1 MTSSVGASPSG
12 MVTTGFSVLDMAQD
26 GSGSGALRA
35 QMSGA
40 QGRRLL
46 PQPGDGLRIPTGRR
60 DAVDLPVHPV
70 ATGDAR
76 RLVVRGE
83 EDQRVRPLVGRAH
96 DHAAERVDEALDQSD
111 VPRQAGLGRE
121 VIEINGDWFRGRGG
135 HDRLDIGGEPVVRH
149 ALVVERRQDER
160 PGKAEFSCVPRQRD
174 RVGDRRG
181 SGANHEAIEDDLLRM
196 GVRCLPKHSLEVVID
211 LDTTDDPLHGHQEG
225 RFFHGFYGCYCYLPL
240 FAFVGSVPL
249 WAQLR
254 GSDGDAARGA
264 VDALK
269 KIVAAV
275 RKRCPKARIIVRA
288 DSGFCR
294 EEIMVWCETQQPVV
308 YYCLGLARNSRL
320 MELIEEKFARVRESA
335 ILCGGVARGFTEFQ
349 YQTLKSWTCSRRV
362 IAKVEVL
369 QDKDNPRFV
378 VTNLPAEGFEDQ
390 QQHSA
395 DRFCAQK
402 CYEDFYCARG
412 DMENQIKQQYL
423 DLEADRTS
431 SHWMASNQLR
441 LWLSAFALLLFQ
453 RLRTLALQGTEL
465 ANATAGTIRQRLLK
479 IGALV
484 TVSTRRVYVRLA
496 SAFPLQKLFAQA
508 HRALAVLAPEEG

>member
-1 MTSSVGASPSG
+1 MSNASPEPSLCSEPLLFSFNDLGSRQVIADFSAGYLSSDGG
-12 MVTTGFSVLDMAQD
+12 MLFLRQIDEGLGISRSLARCFYDARNPLFIEHSVRELVAQRLLGMAAGYEDLNDHNLLRLDPLFAVAVGKED
-26 GSGSGALRA
+26 PLGSGRA
-35 QMSGA
+35 
-40 QGRRLL
+40 
-46 PQPGDGLRIPTGRR
+46 PQ
-60 DAVDLPVHPV
+60 
-70 ATGDAR
+70 
-76 RLVVRGE
+76 
-83 EDQRVRPLVGRAH
+83 DQ
-96 DHAAERVDEALDQSD
+96 
-111 VPRQAGLGRE
+111 
-121 VIEINGDWFRGRGG
+121 
-135 HDRLDIGGEPVVRH
+135 
-149 ALVVERRQDER
+149 
-160 PGKAEFSCVPRQRD
+160 GKALASASTLNRLELGNNKNTRCHKISAD
-174 RVGDRRG
+174 
-181 SGANHEAIEDDLLRM
+181 HEAIEDTLLGK
-196 GVRCLPKHSLEVVID
+196 GVRCLPKESLEVVID

-225 RFFHGFYGCYCYLPL
+225 RFFHGFYGCYSYLPL

-254 GSDGDAARGA
+254 TSDGDAARGA

-294 EEIMVWCETQQPVV
+294 EEIMAWCETQQPVL

-320 MELIEEKFARVRESA
+320 VELIEEKFARVRESA
-335 ILCGGVARGFTEFQ
+335 ILCGGVARGFTQFQ

-369 QDKDNPRFV
+369 QDKDNPRFI
-378 VTNLPAEGFEDQ
+378 VTNLPAKGFEDQ
-390 QQHSA
+390 QQQQRV
-395 DRFCAQK
+395 DRFSAQK

-441 LWLSAFALLLFQ
+441 LWFSAFALLLFQ
-453 RLRTLALQGTEL
+453 RLRTLALRGTEL
-465 ANATAGTIRQRLLK
+465 ANATAGTIRQRFLK

-508 HRALAVLAPEEG
+508 VRALAVLAPEDG

>member
-1 MTSSVGASPSG
+1 MLLLRQIDEGLGISRSLARCFYDARNALLIEHSVRELVAQRLLG
-12 MVTTGFSVLDMAQD
+12 MAAGYEDLNDHNLLRLDPLFAVAVGKED
-26 GSGSGALRA
+26 PLGSGRA
-35 QMSGA
+35 
-40 QGRRLL
+40 
-46 PQPGDGLRIPTGRR
+46 PQ
-60 DAVDLPVHPV
+60 
-70 ATGDAR
+70 
-76 RLVVRGE
+76 
-83 EDQRVRPLVGRAH
+83 DQ
-96 DHAAERVDEALDQSD
+96 
-111 VPRQAGLGRE
+111 
-121 VIEINGDWFRGRGG
+121 
-135 HDRLDIGGEPVVRH
+135 
-149 ALVVERRQDER
+149 
-160 PGKAEFSCVPRQRD
+160 GKALASASTLNRLELGNNKNSRCHKISAD
-174 RVGDRRG
+174 
-181 SGANHEAIEDDLLRM
+181 HEAIEDDLLRM

-254 GSDGDAARGA
+254 TSDGDAARGA

-269 KIVAAV
+269 KLVAAV
-275 RKRCPKARIIVRA
+275 RKRCRKARIIVRA

-294 EEIMVWCETQQPVV
+294 EEIMAWCETQQPVV

-320 MELIEEKFARVRESA
+320 RELIDEKFARVRESA

-349 YQTLKSWTCSRRV
+349 YQTLKSWTRSRRV
-362 IAKVEVL
+362 IAKAEVL
-369 QDKDNPRFV
+369 QDKDNPRFI

-390 QQHSA
+390 PQSA

-412 DMENQIKQQYL
+412 DTENQIKQQYL

-441 LWLSAFALLLFQ
+441 LWFSAFALLLFQ

-484 TVSTRRVYVRLA
+484 RVSTRRVYVRLA
-496 SAFPLQKLFAQA
+496 SAFPLQKLFAQV
-508 HRALAVLAPEEG
+508 HRALAGLVAEDG

>member
-1 MTSSVGASPSG
+1 MSTPSLQPSVCSEPLLFSFNDLGSRRVIADFSAGYLSSDGGMLLLRQIDEGLGISRSLARCFDDARNPLLIEHSVRELVAQRLLGMAAGYEDLNDHNLLRLDPLFAVAVGKEDP
-12 MVTTGFSVLDMAQD
+12 L
-26 GSGSGALRA
+26 GSGRA
-35 QMSGA
+35 
-40 QGRRLL
+40 
-46 PQPGDGLRIPTGRR
+46 
-60 DAVDLPVHPV
+60 
-70 ATGDAR
+70 
-76 RLVVRGE
+76 E
-83 EDQRVRPLVGRAH
+83 KDQ
-96 DHAAERVDEALDQSD
+96 
-111 VPRQAGLGRE
+111 
-121 VIEINGDWFRGRGG
+121 
-135 HDRLDIGGEPVVRH
+135 
-149 ALVVERRQDER
+149 
-160 PGKAEFSCVPRQRD
+160 GKALASAPTLNRLELGNNKNTPCHKISAD
-174 RVGDRRG
+174 
-181 SGANHEAIEDDLLRM
+181 HEAIEEDLLRM

-254 GSDGDAARGA
+254 TSDGDAAHGA

-294 EEIMVWCETQQPVV
+294 QELMAWCETQQPVV

-320 MELIEEKFARVRESA
+320 RELIDEKFARVRESA

-349 YQTLKSWTCSRRV
+349 YQTLKSWTRSRRV
-362 IAKVEVL
+362 IAKAEIL
-369 QDKDNPRFV
+369 QDKDNPRFI

-390 QQHSA
+390 QQSA

-441 LWLSAFALLLFQ
+441 LWFSAFALLLFQ

-465 ANATAGTIRQRLLK
+465 AKATAGTIRQRLLK

-496 SAFPLQKLFAQA
+496 SAFPLQNLFAQV
-508 HRALAVLAPEEG
+508 HRALAGLVAEDG

>member
-1 MTSSVGASPSG
+1 MLFLRQIDEGLGISRSLARCFYDARNPLFIEHSVREL
-12 MVTTGFSVLDMAQD
+12 VAQ
-26 GSGSGALRA
+26 
-35 QMSGA
+35 
-40 QGRRLL
+40 RLL
-46 PQPGDGLRIPTGRR
+46 GLAAGYEDLNDHNLLRLDPLF
-60 DAVDLPVHPV
+60 AVAVGKEDPLGSDRAP
-70 ATGDAR
+70 
-76 RLVVRGE
+76 
-83 EDQRVRPLVGRAH
+83 EDQ
-96 DHAAERVDEALDQSD
+96 
-111 VPRQAGLGRE
+111 
-121 VIEINGDWFRGRGG
+121 
-135 HDRLDIGGEPVVRH
+135 
-149 ALVVERRQDER
+149 
-160 PGKAEFSCVPRQRD
+160 GKALASASTLNRLELGNNKNTRCHKIS
-174 RVGDRRG
+174 
-181 SGANHEAIEDDLLRM
+181 ANHEAIEDNLLRM
-196 GVRCLPKHSLEVVID
+196 GVRCLPKDCLEVVID

-240 FAFVGSVPL
+240 FAFVGSIPL

-254 GSDGDAARGA
+254 TSEGDAARGA

-275 RKRCPKARIIVRA
+275 QKRCRKARIIVRA

-294 EEIMVWCETQQPVV
+294 EELMAWCETQQPVV

-320 MELIEEKFARVRESA
+320 VELIEEKFARVRESA

-369 QDKDNPRFV
+369 QDKDNPRFI
-378 VTNLPAEGFEDQ
+378 VTNLSAEGFEDQ
-390 QQHSA
+390 QQQQSA

-402 CYEDFYCARG
+402 CYEDFYCARA

-441 LWLSAFALLLFQ
+441 LWFSAFALLLFQ

-465 ANATAGTIRQRLLK
+465 AKATAGTIRQRLLK
-479 IGALV
+479 IGALL

>member
-1 MTSSVGASPSG
+1 MSNASSQPSLCSEPLLFSFNDLGSRQVIADFSAGYLSSDGGMLLLRQIDEGLGISRSLARCFYDARNPLFIEHSVRELVAQRLLGMAAGYEDLNDHNLLRLDPLFAVAVGKEDP
-12 MVTTGFSVLDMAQD
+12 L
-26 GSGSGALRA
+26 GSGRA
-35 QMSGA
+35 
-40 QGRRLL
+40 
-46 PQPGDGLRIPTGRR
+46 PQ
-60 DAVDLPVHPV
+60 
-70 ATGDAR
+70 
-76 RLVVRGE
+76 
-83 EDQRVRPLVGRAH
+83 DQ
-96 DHAAERVDEALDQSD
+96 
-111 VPRQAGLGRE
+111 
-121 VIEINGDWFRGRGG
+121 
-135 HDRLDIGGEPVVRH
+135 
-149 ALVVERRQDER
+149 
-160 PGKAEFSCVPRQRD
+160 GKALASASTLNRLELGNNKNSRCHKISAD
-174 RVGDRRG
+174 
-181 SGANHEAIEDDLLRM
+181 HEAIEDDLLRM

-249 WAQLR
+249 WAQLHT
-254 GSDGDAARGA
+254 SDGDAARGG

-275 RKRCPKARIIVRA
+275 RKRCRKARIIVRA

-294 EEIMVWCETQQPVV
+294 EEIMAWCETQQPVV

-320 MELIEEKFARVRESA
+320 RELIDEKFARVRESA

-349 YQTLKSWTCSRRV
+349 YQTLKSWTRSRRV
-362 IAKVEVL
+362 IAKAEVL
-369 QDKDNPRFV
+369 QDKDNPRFI

-390 QQHSA
+390 PQSA

-412 DMENQIKQQYL
+412 DTENQIKQQYL

-441 LWLSAFALLLFQ
+441 LWFSAFALLLFQ

-484 TVSTRRVYVRLA
+484 RVSTRRVYVRLA
-496 SAFPLQKLFAQA
+496 SAFPLQKLFAQV
-508 HRALAVLAPEEG
+508 HRALAGLVAEDG